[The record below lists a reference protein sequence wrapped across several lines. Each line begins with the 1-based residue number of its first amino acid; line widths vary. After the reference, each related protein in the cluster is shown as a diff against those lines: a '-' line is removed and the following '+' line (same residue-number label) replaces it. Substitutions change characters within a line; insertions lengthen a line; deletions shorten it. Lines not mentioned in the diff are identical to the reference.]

1 MRSPALCSERT
12 PAAWYIPPHSGVPP
26 SPPLLQLAMAETPLS
41 LVAEELQSVTDAA
54 KTDSVGIMYID
65 HARYAACSS

>member
-1 MRSPALCSERT
+1 
-12 PAAWYIPPHSGVPP
+12 
-26 SPPLLQLAMAETPLS
+26 MAETPLS

-65 HARYAACSS
+65 HARYAATAR

>member
-1 MRSPALCSERT
+1 MVHPSSQWCA
-12 PAAWYIPPHSGVPP
+12 P

-65 HARYAACSS
+65 HARYAATAR